1 MRTFLPSPRPSVNL
15 PLLCQTESEEN
26 YTMKRKILVTREVFD
41 ETIDYLKSHF
51 EVESNQADRIYGR
64 EELLERLRGKDGV
77 QTSSSDRI
85 DGELLDQCATLKA
98 VCNTAVGYNNI
109 DVEACTRHGVMV
121 TNTPGVLTD
130 SVADYSMGMIIATCR
145 RMTEGEA
152 YLRTG
157 EWQGTFLKQ
166 LLGQDVHGATLGMFG
181 FGRIG
186 QAIAR
191 RARGFDMKI
200 LYHSRSRAA
209 PAAEAESG
217 AVYTGKEDL
226 LRKADIVLLILP
238 FTPDTQYFIG
248 AKELA
253 LMKPTAVLVN
263 MARGGIVDDA
273 ALIDALKKKT
283 IWAAGLDVYENEPR
297 LNPGFLGLT
306 NVVLSPHI
314 ASASEPT
321 RKAMAMT
328 AAKNLAAALSGETPP
343 NLLNPDYRKF
353 LRA

>member
-1 MRTFLPSPRPSVNL
+1 
-15 PLLCQTESEEN
+15 
-26 YTMKRKILVTREVFD
+26 MKKKILVTREVFD
-41 ETIDYLKSHF
+41 ETIAFLQERFD
-51 EVESNQADRIYGR
+51 VESNQADRIYGR
-64 EELLERLRGKDGV
+64 DELIAKLQGRDGV

-85 DGELLDQCATLKA
+85 DGELLDRCPAIRA

-109 DVEACTRHGVMV
+109 DVEACTRRGIMV
-121 TNTPGVLTD
+121 TNTPGVLTE
-130 SVADYSMGMIIATCR
+130 SVADYSMGLIIATCR

-157 EWQGTFLKQ
+157 EWKGSFLKQ
-166 LLGQDVHGATLGMFG
+166 MLGRDVHGATLGIVG

-186 QAIAR
+186 QAIAK

-200 LYHSRSRAA
+200 LYTSRNRAGA
-209 PAAEAESG
+209 DAEEESG
-217 AVYTGKEDL
+217 ATYVGKEEL
-226 LRKADIVLLILP
+226 LRGADIVLLILP
-238 FTPDTQYFIG
+238 FTPETQHYIG

-273 ALIDALKKKT
+273 ALIEALKKKT
-283 IWAAGLDVYENEPR
+283 IWAAGLDVYENEPKV
-297 LNPGFLGLT
+297 NPGFFGLT

-328 AAKNLAAALSGETPP
+328 AARNLAAALSGQRPP
-343 NLLNPDYRKF
+343 NLLNPDYQKN
-353 LRA
+353 L

>member
-1 MRTFLPSPRPSVNL
+1 
-15 PLLCQTESEEN
+15 
-26 YTMKRKILVTREVFD
+26 MKRKILVTREVFD
-41 ETIDYLKSHF
+41 ETIDFLKSHF
-51 EVESNQADRIYGR
+51 EVESNQSDRIYGR
-64 EELLERLRGKDGV
+64 DELIVKLQGKDGV
-77 QTSSSDRI
+77 QTSSSDKI
-85 DGELLDQCATLKA
+85 DIELLEKCPAIKA

-109 DVEACTRHGVMV
+109 DVDACTRHGVMV

-130 SVADYSMGMIIATCR
+130 SVADYSMGLVIATCR

-152 YLRTG
+152 YLRKG
-157 EWQGTFLKQ
+157 EWKGTFLKQ
-166 LLGQDVHGATLGMFG
+166 MLGQDVHGATLGIFG

-200 LYHSRSRAA
+200 FYHSRNRATA
-209 PAAEAESG
+209 DAEAESG
-217 AVYTGKEDL
+217 AVYIDKESL
-226 LRKADIVLLILP
+226 LRKADVVVLILP
-238 FTPDTQYFIG
+238 FTPQTQHFIG

-253 LMKPTAVLVN
+253 LMKSSAVLIN

-273 ALIDALKKKT
+273 ALIEALRKKQ

-297 LNPGFLGLT
+297 LNPGFLELD

-328 AAKNLAAALSGETPP
+328 AARNLAAALSGADPP

-353 LRA
+353 LKP

>member
-1 MRTFLPSPRPSVNL
+1 
-15 PLLCQTESEEN
+15 
-26 YTMKRKILVTREVFD
+26 MKKKILVTREVFD
-41 ETIDYLKSHF
+41 ETIDFLKGHF
-51 EVESNQADRIYGR
+51 EVESNQVDRLYAR
-64 EELLERLRGKDGV
+64 NELIAKLQGKDGV
-77 QTSSSDRI
+77 QTSSGDRI
-85 DGELLDQCATLKA
+85 DAELLDKCPTIRA

-109 DVEACTRHGVMV
+109 DVDACTRHGVMV
-121 TNTPGVLTD
+121 SNTPGVLTD

-152 YLRTG
+152 YLRKG
-157 EWQGTFLKQ
+157 EWKGTYLKQ
-166 LLGQDVHGATLGMFG
+166 MLGQDVHGATLGILG

-191 RARGFDMKI
+191 RASGFDMKI

-209 PAAEAESG
+209 ADAERESG
-217 AVYTGKEDL
+217 AIYTGKEEL
-226 LRKADIVLLILP
+226 LRTADVVLLILP
-238 FTPDTQYFIG
+238 FTPETQHYIG

-253 LMKPTAVLVN
+253 LMKPSAVLVN

-273 ALIDALKKKT
+273 ALIDALKQKT

-297 LNPGFLGLT
+297 LNPGFLELG

-328 AAKNLAAALSGETPP
+328 AARNLAAALSGQAPP
-343 NLLNPDYRKF
+343 NLLNPDYLNF
-353 LRA
+353 LRT

>member
-1 MRTFLPSPRPSVNL
+1 V
-15 PLLCQTESEEN
+15 
-26 YTMKRKILVTREVFD
+26 LVTREVFD
-41 ETIDYLKSHF
+41 ETIAFLKGHF
-51 EVESNQADRIYGR
+51 EVEANQDDRIHPR
-64 EELLERLRGKDGV
+64 ETLIAKLQGCQGV

-85 DGELLDQCATLKA
+85 DAGLLEQCPELKA

-109 DVEACTRHGVMV
+109 DVEACTRRGVMV

-130 SVADYSMGMIIATCR
+130 SVADYSMGLIIATCR

-157 EWQGTFLKQ
+157 EWKGSFLKQ
-166 LLGQDVHGATLGMFG
+166 LLGQDVHGATLGIFG

-200 LYHSRSRAA
+200 LYHSRNRASA
-209 PAAEAESG
+209 AAEAESG
-217 AVYTGKEDL
+217 AAYAGKEQL
-226 LRKADIVLLILP
+226 LRTADVVLLILP
-238 FTPDTQYFIG
+238 YGPDTHHFIG
-248 AKELA
+248 AAELA
-253 LMKPTAVLVN
+253 MMKPTAVLVN

-273 ALIDALKKKT
+273 ALVEALKAKT

-297 LNPGFLGLT
+297 VNPGLLPLR

-328 AAKNLAAALSGETPP
+328 AARNLVAALSGQAPP
-343 NLLNPDYRKF
+343 NLLNPGYRDFVKG
-353 LRA
+353 

>member
-1 MRTFLPSPRPSVNL
+1 
-15 PLLCQTESEEN
+15 
-26 YTMKRKILVTREVFD
+26 MKKILVTREVFD
-41 ETIDYLKSHF
+41 ETIDFLKSHF
-51 EVESNQADRIYGR
+51 EVESNQSDRIFGR
-64 EELLERLRGKDGV
+64 EEFIVKMQGKDGV

-85 DGELLDQCATLKA
+85 DAELLDKCPTIKA

-130 SVADYSMGMIIATCR
+130 SVADYSMGLIIATCR

-152 YLRTG
+152 YLRKG
-157 EWQGTFLKQ
+157 EWKGTFLKQ
-166 LLGQDVHGATLGMFG
+166 MLGQDVHGATLGIFG

-200 LYHSRSRAA
+200 FYHSRSRAA
-209 PAAEAESG
+209 ADAEAESG
-217 AVYTGKEDL
+217 AVYIDKESL
-226 LRKADIVLLILP
+226 LRKADVVLLILP
-238 FTPDTQYFIG
+238 FTLQTQHFIG

-253 LMKPTAVLVN
+253 LMKSSAVLIN

-273 ALIDALKKKT
+273 ALIEALRKKQ
-283 IWAAGLDVYENEPR
+283 IWAAGLDVYENEPS
-297 LNPGFLGLT
+297 LNSGFLELD

-328 AAKNLAAALSGETPP
+328 AARNLAAALSGADPP

-353 LRA
+353 LKP

>member
-1 MRTFLPSPRPSVNL
+1 
-15 PLLCQTESEEN
+15 
-26 YTMKRKILVTREVFD
+26 MKQKILVTREVFD
-41 ETIDYLKSHF
+41 ETIDFLKSHF
-51 EVESNQADRIYGR
+51 EVESNQADRLFAR
-64 EELLERLRGKDGV
+64 DELIAKLQGKDGV

-85 DGELLDQCATLKA
+85 DAELLDKCPAITA

-130 SVADYSMGMIIATCR
+130 SVADYSMGLIIATCR

-152 YLRTG
+152 YLRKG
-157 EWQGTFLKQ
+157 EWKGTFLKQ
-166 LLGQDVHGATLGMFG
+166 MLGQDVHGATLGIFG

-200 LYHSRSRAA
+200 RYHSRSRAA
-209 PAAEAESG
+209 AGAENESG
-217 AVYTGKEDL
+217 AVYTGKEEL
-226 LRKADIVLLILP
+226 LRTADVVLLILP
-238 FTPDTQYFIG
+238 FTPETQHFIG

-253 LMKPTAVLVN
+253 LMKPGAVLVN

-273 ALIDALKKKT
+273 ALIYALKKKT

-297 LNPGFLGLT
+297 LNPGFLDLA

-321 RKAMAMT
+321 RQAMAMT
-328 AAKNLAAALSGETPP
+328 AAKNLAAALSGQSPP
-343 NLLNPDYRKF
+343 NLLNPDYVKH
-353 LRA
+353 LKA

>member
-1 MRTFLPSPRPSVNL
+1 
-15 PLLCQTESEEN
+15 
-26 YTMKRKILVTREVFD
+26 MKQKILVTREVFD
-41 ETIDYLKSHF
+41 ETIDFLNGHF
-51 EVESNQADRIYGR
+51 EVESNQTDRLYAR
-64 EELLERLRGKDGV
+64 DELIAKLQGKGGV

-85 DGELLDQCATLKA
+85 DADLLDRCPTIKA

-109 DVEACTRHGVMV
+109 DVDACTRHGVMV

-130 SVADYSMGMIIATCR
+130 SVADYSMGLIIATCR

-152 YLRTG
+152 YLRKG
-157 EWQGTFLKQ
+157 EWKGTFLKQ
-166 LLGQDVHGATLGMFG
+166 MLGQDVHGATLGIFG

-209 PAAEAESG
+209 AAAENESG
-217 AVYTGKEDL
+217 AVHVGKEEL
-226 LRKADIVLLILP
+226 LRTADVVLLILP
-238 FTPDTQYFIG
+238 FTPETQHYIG

-253 LMKPTAVLVN
+253 LMKPSAVLVN

-273 ALIDALKKKT
+273 ALIEALKKRT

-297 LNPGFLGLT
+297 FNAGFLELA

-321 RKAMAMT
+321 RQAMAMT
-328 AAKNLAAALSGETPP
+328 AAKNLAAALSGQAPP
-343 NLLNPDYRKF
+343 NLLNPDYVKN
-353 LRA
+353 LKA

>member
-1 MRTFLPSPRPSVNL
+1 MDKKKV
-15 PLLCQTESEEN
+15 
-26 YTMKRKILVTREVFD
+26 LVTREVFD
-41 ETIDYLKSHF
+41 ETIAFLGLHF
-51 EVESNQADRIYGR
+51 EVDSNQTDRLYGR
-64 EELLERLRGKDGV
+64 EELVAKLRGKDGV
-77 QTSSSDRI
+77 QTSSSDRV
-85 DGELLDQCATLKA
+85 DGELLDLCPTVKA

-109 DVEACTRHGVMV
+109 DIEACTRRGVVV

-130 SVADYSMGMIIATCR
+130 SVADYSMGMVIATCR
-145 RMTEGEA
+145 RMTEGEN
-152 YLRTG
+152 YLRGG
-157 EWQGTFLKQ
+157 EWKGTFLKQ
-166 LLGQDVHGATLGMFG
+166 MLGQDVHGATLGIMG

-200 LYHSRSRAA
+200 LYHSRNRAA
-209 PAAEAESG
+209 LEAEKESG
-217 AVYTGKEDL
+217 AAYVGKEEL
-226 LRKADIVLLILP
+226 LRRADVVLLILP
-238 FTPDTQYFIG
+238 YTPETNHYIG
-248 AKELA
+248 AKELS

-273 ALIDALKKKT
+273 ALIQALKTKT
-283 IWAAGLDVYENEPR
+283 IRAAGLDVYENEPKF
-297 LNPGFLGLT
+297 NPGFLELK

-328 AAKNLAAALSGETPP
+328 AARNLVAALSGETPP

-353 LRA
+353 SKV

>member
-1 MRTFLPSPRPSVNL
+1 
-15 PLLCQTESEEN
+15 
-26 YTMKRKILVTREVFD
+26 MKQKILVTREVFD
-41 ETIDYLKSHF
+41 ETIDFLKSRF
-51 EVESNQADRIYGR
+51 EVESNQADRLYAR
-64 EELLERLRGKDGV
+64 EELIAKLQGKDGV
-77 QTSSSDRI
+77 QTQSSDHI
-85 DGELLDQCATLKA
+85 DAELLDRCPTIRA

-109 DVEACTRHGVMV
+109 DIDACTRHGVVV

-130 SVADYSMGMIIATCR
+130 SVADYSMGLIIATCR

-152 YLRTG
+152 YLRKG
-157 EWQGTFLKQ
+157 EWKGTFLKQ
-166 LLGQDVHGATLGMFG
+166 MLGQDVHGATLGIFG

-200 LYHSRSRAA
+200 LYHSRNRAA
-209 PAAEAESG
+209 TDAERESG
-217 AVYTGKEDL
+217 AVYTGKEAL
-226 LRKADIVLLILP
+226 LRSADVVLLILP
-238 FTPDTQYFIG
+238 FTPETQHFIG

-283 IWAAGLDVYENEPR
+283 IWAAGLDVYENEPKFD
-297 LNPGFLGLT
+297 PGFLALK

-328 AAKNLAAALSGETPP
+328 AAKNLAAALCGQTPP
-343 NLLNPDYRKF
+343 NLLNPDYRNF
-353 LRA
+353 LKTSAP

>member
-1 MRTFLPSPRPSVNL
+1 
-15 PLLCQTESEEN
+15 
-26 YTMKRKILVTREVFD
+26 MKQKILVTREVFD
-41 ETIDYLKSHF
+41 ETIDFLNGHF
-51 EVESNQADRIYGR
+51 EVESNQTDRLYAR
-64 EELLERLRGKDGV
+64 DELIAKLQGKGGV

-85 DGELLDQCATLKA
+85 DAELLDRCPTIKA

-109 DVEACTRHGVMV
+109 DVDACTRHGVMV

-130 SVADYSMGMIIATCR
+130 SVADYSMGLIIATCR

-152 YLRTG
+152 YLRKG
-157 EWQGTFLKQ
+157 EWKGTFLKQ
-166 LLGQDVHGATLGMFG
+166 MLGQDVHGATLGIFG

-209 PAAEAESG
+209 AAAENESG
-217 AVYTGKEDL
+217 AVHVGKEEL
-226 LRKADIVLLILP
+226 LRTADVVLLILP
-238 FTPDTQYFIG
+238 FTPETQHYIG

-253 LMKPTAVLVN
+253 LMKPSAVLVN

-273 ALIDALKKKT
+273 ALIEALKKRT

-297 LNPGFLGLT
+297 FNAGFLELA

-321 RKAMAMT
+321 RQAMAMT
-328 AAKNLAAALSGETPP
+328 AAKNLAAALSGQAPP
-343 NLLNPDYRKF
+343 NLLNPDYVKN
-353 LRA
+353 LKA

>member
-1 MRTFLPSPRPSVNL
+1 
-15 PLLCQTESEEN
+15 
-26 YTMKRKILVTREVFD
+26 MKQKILVTREVFD
-41 ETIDYLKSHF
+41 ETIDFLNGHF
-51 EVESNQADRIYGR
+51 EVESNQSDRLYAR
-64 EELLERLRGKDGV
+64 DELISKLQDKGGV

-85 DGELLDQCATLKA
+85 DAELLDKCPTIKA

-109 DVEACTRHGVMV
+109 DVDACTRHGVMV

-130 SVADYSMGMIIATCR
+130 SVADYSMGLIIATCR

-152 YLRTG
+152 YLRKG
-157 EWQGTFLKQ
+157 DWKGAFLKQ
-166 LLGQDVHGATLGMFG
+166 MLGRDVHGATLGIFG

-209 PAAEAESG
+209 AAAEKESG
-217 AVYTGKEDL
+217 AVYVGKEAL
-226 LRKADIVLLILP
+226 LRTADVVLLILP
-238 FTPDTQYFIG
+238 FTPETQHYIG

-253 LMKPTAVLVN
+253 LMKPSAVLIN
-263 MARGGIVDDA
+263 MARGGIVDDV

-297 LNPGFLGLT
+297 LNAGFLELA

-321 RKAMAMT
+321 RQAMAMT
-328 AAKNLAAALSGETPP
+328 AAKNLAAALSGQAPP
-343 NLLNPDYRKF
+343 NLLNPDYVTYLKT
-353 LRA
+353 

>member
-1 MRTFLPSPRPSVNL
+1 
-15 PLLCQTESEEN
+15 
-26 YTMKRKILVTREVFD
+26 MKPKILVTREVFD
-41 ETIDYLKSHF
+41 ETIDFLKSRF
-51 EVESNQADRIYGR
+51 EVESNQTDRLYMHD
-64 EELLERLRGKDGV
+64 ELIARLQGKDGV

-85 DGELLDQCATLKA
+85 DAELLDRCPGIKA

-109 DVEACTRHGVMV
+109 DVDACTRHGVMV

-130 SVADYSMGMIIATCR
+130 SVADYSMGLIIATCR

-152 YLRTG
+152 YLRKG
-157 EWQGTFLKQ
+157 EWKGTFLKQ
-166 LLGQDVHGATLGMFG
+166 MLGQDVHGATLGIFG

-191 RARGFDMKI
+191 RARGFEMKI
-200 LYHSRSRAA
+200 LYHSRNRAA
-209 PAAEAESG
+209 AGAEGESG
-217 AVYTGKEDL
+217 AVYTGKEAM
-226 LRKADIVLLILP
+226 LRTADVVLLILP
-238 FTPDTQYFIG
+238 FTPETQHFIG
-248 AKELA
+248 ARELA

-273 ALIDALKKKT
+273 ALIDALAKKT

-306 NVVLSPHI
+306 NVVLSPHL

-321 RKAMAMT
+321 RKSMAMT

-353 LRA
+353 LKS

>member
-1 MRTFLPSPRPSVNL
+1 
-15 PLLCQTESEEN
+15 
-26 YTMKRKILVTREVFD
+26 MKQKILVTREVFD
-41 ETIDYLKSHF
+41 ETIDFLNGHF
-51 EVESNQADRIYGR
+51 EVESNQTDRLYAR
-64 EELLERLRGKDGV
+64 DELIAKLQGKGGV

-85 DGELLDQCATLKA
+85 DADLLDRCPTIKA

-109 DVEACTRHGVMV
+109 DVDACTRHGVMV

-130 SVADYSMGMIIATCR
+130 SVADYSMGLIIATCR

-152 YLRTG
+152 YLRKG
-157 EWQGTFLKQ
+157 EWKGTFLKQ
-166 LLGQDVHGATLGMFG
+166 MLGQDVHGATLGIFG

-209 PAAEAESG
+209 AAAENESG
-217 AVYTGKEDL
+217 AVHVGKEEL
-226 LRKADIVLLILP
+226 LRTADVVLLILP
-238 FTPDTQYFIG
+238 FTPETQHYIG

-253 LMKPTAVLVN
+253 LMKPSGVLVN

-273 ALIDALKKKT
+273 ALIEALKKRT

-297 LNPGFLGLT
+297 FNAGFLELA

-321 RKAMAMT
+321 RQAMAMT
-328 AAKNLAAALSGETPP
+328 AAKNLAAALSGQAPP
-343 NLLNPDYRKF
+343 NLLNPDYVKN
-353 LRA
+353 LKA

>member
-1 MRTFLPSPRPSVNL
+1 
-15 PLLCQTESEEN
+15 
-26 YTMKRKILVTREVFD
+26 MKPKILVTREVFD
-41 ETIDYLKSHF
+41 ETIDYLKSRF
-51 EVESNQADRIYGR
+51 DVESNQTDRLYGR
-64 EELLERLRGKDGV
+64 DELLAKLRGKDAV

-85 DGELLDQCATLKA
+85 DGELLDQCPTLRA

-166 LLGQDVHGATLGMFG
+166 MLGQDVHGATLGMFG

-200 LYHSRSRAA
+200 LYHSRNRAE
-209 PAAEAESG
+209 PGAEAESG

-226 LRKADIVLLILP
+226 LCKADVVLLILP
-238 FTPDTQYFIG
+238 FTPETQHFIG

-253 LMKPTAVLVN
+253 LMKPSAVLVN

-273 ALIDALKKKT
+273 ALIDALAKKT

-306 NVVLSPHI
+306 NVVLSPHL

-321 RKAMAMT
+321 RKSMAMT
-328 AAKNLAAALSGETPP
+328 AAKNLAAALSGAIPP

-353 LRA
+353 LKS

>member
-1 MRTFLPSPRPSVNL
+1 
-15 PLLCQTESEEN
+15 
-26 YTMKRKILVTREVFD
+26 MKPKILVTREVFD
-41 ETIDYLKSHF
+41 ETIAFLKDHF
-51 EVESNQADRIYGR
+51 DVDANQSDRLYAR
-64 EELLERLRGKDGV
+64 EELIAKLQGKDGV

-85 DGELLDQCATLKA
+85 DGDLLDKCPGLKA

-109 DVEACTRHGVMV
+109 DVEACTRRGIMV

-145 RMTEGEA
+145 RMTEGES

-157 EWQGTFLKQ
+157 EWKGSFLKQ
-166 LLGQDVHGATLGMFG
+166 LLGQDVHGATLGIFG

-200 LYHSRSRAA
+200 LYHSRTRAA
-209 PAAEAESG
+209 ADAEMEAHAEY
-217 AVYTGKEDL
+217 VGKEDL
-226 LRKADIVLLILP
+226 LRRADVVLLILP
-238 FTPDTQYFIG
+238 YVPETHHFIG

-253 LMKPTAVLVN
+253 MMKPSAVLVN
-263 MARGGIVDDA
+263 MARGGVVDDT
-273 ALIDALKKKT
+273 ALVEALKNKI
-283 IWAAGLDVYENEPR
+283 IWAAGLDVYENEPKV
-297 LNPGFLGLT
+297 NPGLMGLK

-321 RKAMAMT
+321 RQAMAMM
-328 AAKNLAAALSGETPP
+328 AARNLAAALSGRTPP
-343 NLLNPDYRKF
+343 NLLNPDHLNFAKG
-353 LRA
+353 

>member
-1 MRTFLPSPRPSVNL
+1 
-15 PLLCQTESEEN
+15 
-26 YTMKRKILVTREVFD
+26 MKPQVLVTREVFD
-41 ETIDYLKSHF
+41 ETISFLKSHF
-51 EVESNQADRIYGR
+51 TVESNQSDRLFDR
-64 EELLERLRGKDGV
+64 DELVAKLQGKTGV
-77 QTSSSDRI
+77 QTSSSDKI
-85 DGELLDQCATLKA
+85 DDELLAKCPGIIA

-109 DVEACTRHGVMV
+109 DVEACTQRGIMV

-130 SVADYSMGMIIATCR
+130 SVADYSIGMIVATCR

-152 YLRTG
+152 YLRSG
-157 EWQGTFLKQ
+157 QWKGSFLKQ
-166 LLGQDVHGATLGMFG
+166 MLGQDVHGATLGIFG

-200 LYHSRSRAA
+200 LYHSRNRADA
-209 PAAEAESG
+209 LAERESG
-217 AVYTGKEDL
+217 AAYVGKEEL
-226 LRKADIVLLILP
+226 LRTADVVLLILP
-238 FTPDTQYFIG
+238 YTPDTHHYIG
-248 AKELA
+248 AKELS

-273 ALIDALKKKT
+273 ALVTALKNRT
-283 IWAAGLDVYENEPR
+283 IWAAGLDVYENEPKFDPA
-297 LNPGFLGLT
+297 LLELK

-328 AAKNLAAALSGETPP
+328 AAKNLVAAMSGQTPP
-343 NLLNPDYRKF
+343 NLLNPDYRKHVKS
-353 LRA
+353 